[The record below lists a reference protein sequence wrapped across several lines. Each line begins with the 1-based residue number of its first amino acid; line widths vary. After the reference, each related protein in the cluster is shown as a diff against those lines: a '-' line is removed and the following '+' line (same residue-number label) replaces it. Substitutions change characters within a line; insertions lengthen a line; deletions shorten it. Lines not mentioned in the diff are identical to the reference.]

1 MKPNVVLDTNILLDL
16 FYFKDKSVQNL
27 HDCLKNQQIHAY
39 TCEAIWGELEEV
51 LARKPFNQGPE
62 EMLGLRNEYQDL
74 FLWQAPQKNT
84 SRIKCCDPD
93 DQIFVELSV
102 ELAPCL
108 LITKDKDLLRLH
120 KKLQQFQVQTL
131 KQFPSDLCSI

>member
-39 TCEAIWGELEEV
+39 TCEAIWGEFEEV
-51 LARKPFNQGPE
+51 LARKPFNQGLE
-62 EMLGLRNEYQDL
+62 EILRIRNEYQGL
-74 FLWQAPQKNT
+74 FSWQAPLKNT

-120 KKLQQFQVQTL
+120 KKLQQFQVRTL
-131 KQFPSDLCSI
+131 KQFPSD